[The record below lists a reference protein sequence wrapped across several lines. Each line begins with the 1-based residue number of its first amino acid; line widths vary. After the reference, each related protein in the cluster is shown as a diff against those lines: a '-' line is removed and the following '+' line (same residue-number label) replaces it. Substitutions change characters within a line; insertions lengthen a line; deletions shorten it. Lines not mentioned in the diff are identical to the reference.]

1 MNSSNGKP
9 ASPLLADE
17 IRISFPSG
25 MKDGGEIRIG
35 GSKSQSNRMLV
46 LRAVTGA
53 DMTLENLSDSDD
65 TASMQKLVSSQDG
78 TVDIGHAG
86 TTMRFGTA
94 YFASQPGRRV
104 TLTGSARMKERPIYP
119 LVDALRSLGADIS
132 YAGREGFPPLDIR
145 GVKIK
150 GGRCTV
156 DSSVSSQ
163 FVTALLLAAPSFEN
177 GIELHLS
184 GRSVSKPYIRMTL
197 AALAA
202 VGARCRAEGDVITVA
217 PLEKPAPGT
226 IKIESDWSSASYFFS
241 FAALARKSVSLSS
254 YFGDSLQGDSRV
266 ADIYGNFGVAA
277 RMEGDSVHITPEEDY
292 TPPVSLRLDMEDTP
306 DLAQS
311 VAVTMAAM
319 GIKGTLTGLSTL
331 RVKETDRIAA
341 LEAEL
346 AKFGAECRAGDD
358 SLEIMSFGPA
368 QSDIILRTY
377 QDHRMAMA
385 FAPMALKMPFSVEN
399 PGVAA
404 KSYPRFWDDFLSIG
418 GLVVP
423 AERK

>member
-1 MNSSNGKP
+1 MNSSNGKTV
-9 ASPLLADE
+9 SPMQANE

-25 MKDGGEIRIG
+25 MKDGVQIHIC

-53 DMTLENLSDSDD
+53 GLTIDNLSDSDD
-65 TASMQKLVSSQDG
+65 TVSMQNLVSSCAD

-94 YFASQPGRRV
+94 YFASREGRRV
-104 TLTGSARMKERPIYP
+104 TLTGSSRMKERPIYP

-132 YAGREGFPPLDIR
+132 YAGRDGFPPLDIR

-202 VGARCRAEGDVITVA
+202 VGAKCRADGDVITVE
-217 PLEKPAPGT
+217 PLGKPFSGS

-254 YFGDSLQGDSRV
+254 YFYDSVQGDSKV
-266 ADIYGNFGVAA
+266 ADIYRNFGVEA
-277 RMEGDSVHITPEEDY
+277 SVTDDVVRITPAEGY
-292 TPPVSLRLDMEDTP
+292 VPPASLCLDMEDTP

-319 GIKGTLTGLSTL
+319 GIKGMLTGLSTL

-341 LEAEL
+341 MEAEL
-346 AKFGAECRAGDD
+346 EKFGVMCRTTDD
-358 SLEIMSFGPA
+358 SLEITHFGCPK
-368 QSDIILRTY
+368 DNILLRTY

-385 FAPMALKMPFSVEN
+385 FAPLALKMPFSVEN

-418 GLVVP
+418 GQMEIV
-423 AERK
+423 

>member
-1 MNSSNGKP
+1 MNSSNGKTV
-9 ASPLLADE
+9 SPMQANE

-25 MKDGGEIRIG
+25 MKDGVQIHIC

-53 DMTLENLSDSDD
+53 GLTIDNLSDSDD
-65 TASMQKLVSSQDG
+65 TVSMQNLVSSCAD

-94 YFASQPGRRV
+94 YFASREGRRV
-104 TLTGSARMKERPIYP
+104 TLTGSSRMKERPIYP

-132 YAGREGFPPLDIR
+132 YAGRDGFPPLDIR

-163 FVTALLLAAPSFEN
+163 FVTALLLAA
-177 GIELHLS
+177 
-184 GRSVSKPYIRMTL
+184 
-197 AALAA
+197 LAA
-202 VGARCRAEGDVITVA
+202 VGAKCRADGDVITVE
-217 PLEKPAPGT
+217 PLGKPFSGS

-254 YFGDSLQGDSRV
+254 YFYDSVQGDSKV
-266 ADIYGNFGVAA
+266 ADIYRNFGVEA
-277 RMEGDSVHITPEEDY
+277 SVTDDVVRITPAEGY
-292 TPPVSLRLDMEDTP
+292 VPPASLCLDMEDTP

-319 GIKGTLTGLSTL
+319 GIKGMLTGLSTL

-341 LEAEL
+341 MEAEL
-346 AKFGAECRAGDD
+346 EKFGVMCRTTDD
-358 SLEIMSFGPA
+358 SLEITHFGCPK
-368 QSDIILRTY
+368 DNILLRTY

-385 FAPMALKMPFSVEN
+385 FAPLALKMPFSVEN

-418 GLVVP
+418 GQM
-423 AERK
+423 EII